1 MEFNAGQPETMTRYA
16 NLARQA
22 GIVPEGTSDRDSFDA
37 LVGRVRS
44 LLDLANF
51 PSSLSQLGFEEKDL
65 AGLAK
70 GASEQWTAGFNP
82 RAIETH
88 EFLQLYSSL
97 FKPTPCLEETQ
108 ELS

>member
-1 MEFNAGQPETMTRYA
+1 MTRYA
-16 NLARQA
+16 DLARQA
-22 GIVPEGTSDRDSFDA
+22 GIVPRETSNRHSFEA
-37 LVGRVRS
+37 LVARVRS

-108 ELS
+108 ELR